1 MCQEREQSGGTGDT
15 RNFREGQALGK
26 AGKASHL
33 VEKEGPHAGHTA
45 TVVYHSR
52 DVTGKDGG
60 GEMQSPSSNPPI
72 APGPRVSRAE
82 NGVLATP
89 SGEQVL
95 QDWLSVTA
103 PIFSHIF
110 PCTLQVRN
118 LNPMT

>member
-1 MCQEREQSGGTGDT
+1 MCQEREQLGGTGDT

-72 APGPRVSRAE
+72 ARDPVPESAELKTGFWPPLQESRSFRT
-82 NGVLATP
+82 GSL
-89 SGEQVL
+89 
-95 QDWLSVTA
+95 
-103 PIFSHIF
+103 
-110 PCTLQVRN
+110 
-118 LNPMT
+118 